1 MSGPALSPVR
11 RNRWAGA
18 LFGAPLPPL
27 AACPAAA
34 YPPPRADLPRQAREV
49 PLAIVH
55 ANGTSEMCYE
65 RRIALAEGDKVIFT
79 HLVD

>member
-1 MSGPALSPVR
+1 MD
-11 RNRWAGA
+11 
-18 LFGAPLPPL
+18 
-27 AACPAAA
+27 
-34 YPPPRADLPRQAREV
+34 DLPRQAREV